1 MRSLPYPSFNL
12 KIMKNIYISF
22 FIFLVSFS
30 AFSQATFTSGATAA
44 TLASNILG
52 TEVTITNPVIT
63 RGTNA
68 QVGTFSNGIA
78 GAGLRINQG
87 ICLTTG
93 SITETFSNNN
103 STTSSIAAAGGTYAD
118 VDLTGVDVDAT
129 RDVVVFEFDVT
140 LSYTVSRLVVTYQ
153 FSSEEY
159 PNWVGSIYNDS
170 YGFFVSGGDLAT
182 TRNIALVPTSILPV
196 SINRLNY
203 GVRGCSNSGQ
213 PVQLGY
219 SAYYINNGHDTTIG
233 GGGNLVC
240 TTNPGPFP
248 VYTEAN
254 GLSNMITG
262 VIDGLTPGMTY
273 HFKIAIGDSSDQAYD
288 SSVFIKRIDAVFD
301 TDGDGVEDLI
311 DIDDDNDGI
320 LDSVE
325 IPNTDGDNDPLTNS
339 IDTDGDGNFDHL
351 DLDSDGDGIPD
362 NVEGQTTVNYIAPT
376 GVDTDNDGL
385 DNAYETSGIT
395 PVNTDGTDNPDYK
408 DTNSDN
414 EDGNDTSEAG
424 FTLSGLD
431 ADHDGLD
438 NNYDT
443 SSTYSDPAG
452 TIDNP
457 LSGDIILPD
466 IDYDVFSG
474 GDVDFRDAT
483 DSRLDTDGDGI
494 YDIFDID
501 DDNDGITDVIENAN
515 CVSGLSLNENF
526 GTGAR
531 TTTTFTNYTYE
542 PNPIPT
548 GSVNDGEYAI
558 LYDIQNS
565 ATWASCYWVNNADHT
580 PSDTNG
586 RMALFN
592 ASYNHSEE
600 FYNRNNI
607 NVTANAIQS
616 LSFWVLNV
624 DRTDNCDHAN
634 NRILPNVKV
643 IIRDNANT
651 TTLAMFNTSGIPK
664 NEQWHLFNFNF
675 NPGANTQIRIIL
687 INNAPGGLGN
697 DLAIDDISINVL
709 CDSDNDGVID
719 SADLDSDN
727 DGIYDLIESGQL
739 SNGATDSNN
748 NGMIDGV
755 PASFGA
761 NGLYN
766 GIENNDTDSA
776 TVNIAT
782 KDSDGDGIIDSQEL
796 DSDNDTCRD
805 VTEAGL
811 TDPNS
816 DGILGNNPVTVNAFG
831 MVTSASGYTIPLD
844 GDGNGVLD
852 FQQVSQ
858 ILNGV
863 TTHPSNQSIVE
874 GTNTT
879 FTVVPTISGSGTP
892 IAVRWQVSTDGGATW
907 NNVNNGV
914 NYNGANTSTLSVI
927 AATCNMNNNRYR
939 ARLTTPSYICDT
951 DYNSNVATLT
961 VSCLVNLGITK
972 TDGNTIY
979 QTGLNQSYTIVVSN
993 TGPNPANGAN
1003 VIDTAPVGTSI
1014 SSWTATFSGGATGTA
1029 SGTGNINQTV
1039 NIPNGGSI
1047 TYTVVI
1053 AVSCSFSGNLT
1064 NTATVTA
1071 PSGTTD
1077 SNTAN
1082 NTATDTDTQAN
1093 VLVANITSTPSPIC
1107 VNALGNFTAANA
1119 GTGATYAW
1127 NFGSGASPATSN
1139 VQNPTGISWS
1149 TSGTK
1154 TVTLTTTSSTGCT
1167 ASTTASVVVNALPS
1181 CSITGTS
1188 GPVCVGSSNSFTAPA
1203 GMSIY
1208 SWSIS
1213 GNGTISGSSSSQNV
1227 TVIADNTCNT
1237 SFTLNLTI
1245 TNSNGCSSTC
1255 QTTVNVNDTT
1265 APTITGTITTT
1276 NVEGCG
1282 VSAAP
1287 AAVTTVAALEALTGN
1302 PAISDNCTA
1311 DASLVVT
1318 STQTSTSTCPIVIT
1332 RTYRVTDACGNFSTI
1347 NHTINVDDNTNPT
1360 ITGTITTT
1368 NVEGCGV
1375 SAAPAAVTTVAAL
1388 EALTGNPAISDNCT
1402 ADASLVVTSTQ
1413 TSTST
1418 CPIVI
1423 TRTYRVTDACGN
1435 FSTIN
1440 HTINVDDNTNP
1451 TITGI
1456 ITTTNVEGCGVS
1468 AAPAAVTT
1476 VAALEALTG
1485 NPAISDNCTADA
1497 SLVVTSTQTS
1507 TSTCPIVI
1515 TRTYRITDA
1524 CGNFSTINHTIN
1536 VDDNTNPTITGT
1548 ITTTNVEGCG
1558 VSAAPAAVTTVA
1570 ALEALTGNPAISDN
1584 CTADASLVVTSTQ
1597 TSTSTC
1603 PIVITRTY
1611 RVTDAC
1617 GNFSTINHTINVD
1630 DNTNPTI
1637 TGTITTTNVEGCGV
1651 SAAPAAVTT
1660 VAALEA
1666 LTGNPAISDNCTA
1679 DAGLVVT
1686 STQTSTSTCPIVI
1699 TRTYR
1704 VTDACG
1710 NFSTIN
1716 HTINVDD
1723 TIAPS
1728 FSCPSNINQ
1737 AADSGQNYATIVI
1750 AIPTVTEA
1758 CGSYTLTNNYTGT
1771 SNASGQY
1778 PIGTTTVTYTA
1789 TDTCGNIRT
1798 CNFTV
1803 TVGDTQAPTMT
1814 CPPTITIQCPSSI
1827 PAIYASYTEFVNAG
1841 GSAFDNDGIDQSS
1854 FALVSQTSDG
1864 NICPETISRIYT
1876 ISDTNGNATTC
1887 TQQIIIDDNTNPTIT
1902 GTITTTNVEGC
1913 GISAAP
1919 AAVTTVA
1926 ALEALTGNPAISDN
1940 CTADA
1945 SLVVTSTQTSTST
1958 CPIVITRTYRVT
1970 DACGNFST
1978 INHTI
1983 NVDDTIAPLLSIPVN
1998 VTVECSAVPVV
2009 GTATATDN
2017 CDTSVTVTYDG
2028 ETRTDG
2034 ACADSYTLTRTW
2046 TATDNCSNTTT
2057 LSQFIT
2063 VQDTTDP
2070 ILTIPVNVTVECSAV
2085 PAVGTATA
2093 TDNCDSSVTVTYD
2106 GEVRTDGA
2114 CADSYTLTRTWT
2126 ATDNCSNTTTLSQII
2141 TVQDTTDPILTI
2153 PVNVTVECSAVPV
2166 VGTATATDN
2175 CDTSVTVTYD
2185 GEVRTDGVCADS
2197 YTLTRTWTATD
2208 NCSNNTTLSQII
2220 TVQDTTDPILTI
2232 PVNVTVECSA
2242 VPVVGTA
2249 TATDNCD
2256 TSVTVTYDGEVRT
2269 DGVCADSYTLTRTW
2283 TATDNCSNNT
2293 TLSQIITVQDTTDPI
2308 LTIPV
2313 NVTVECSAVPAVGA
2327 ATATDNCDSSVT
2339 VTYDG
2344 EVRTDGV
2351 CADSYTLTRTWTA
2364 TDNCSNTTT
2373 LSQIITVQDTTDPI
2387 LTIPVNVT
2395 VECSAVPA
2403 VGTATATD
2411 NCDTSVTVTYDGE
2424 VRTDGVCADSYT
2436 LTRTWTATDNCSNTT
2451 TLSQIITIQDTTDP
2465 ILTIPVNVTVEC
2477 SAVPAVG
2484 TATATDNCDTS
2495 VTVTYD
2501 GETRTDGACADS
2513 YTLTRTWTATDNCSN
2528 TTTLSQTITVQDTT
2542 DPILTI
2548 PVNVTVECS
2557 AVPAVGAATATDNCD
2572 SSVTVT
2578 YDGEVR
2584 TDGVCA
2590 DSYTLTRT
2598 WTATDNCSNTT
2609 TLSQTITVH
2618 DTINPTASNPAQ
2630 LVIDCIADIPNPNIL
2645 VVIDETDNCTLNPIV
2660 AWVSDIS
2667 DGNTNP
2673 ETITRTYS
2681 ITDNC
2686 GNSILVTQTIIALFD
2701 SINAPTGNSPQY
2713 FCTID
2718 NATLNDIIT
2727 ISTQTGNIYWYD
2739 AITGGNLLPIN
2750 TLLVDGTTYYASQSE
2765 GSCADRLPILAIVE
2779 DVYPA
2784 PIGINKQ
2791 VFCLN
2796 DNPTLADVLVSSNP
2810 STIWYDASI
2819 GGNTLSNSTLLVD
2832 GFVYYAAIN
2841 NSSCADRFAITIQL
2855 LNDIPA
2861 PTGDSPQQFC
2871 ATDTTLTF
2879 ADIVVYNTTGFSNIN
2894 WYNANNTT
2902 GSPIDPTTPLVAGTY
2917 YAFQGEGSC
2926 AVGLEVVVEM
2936 VTDIPAPTGD
2946 SPQQFCATDTTL
2958 TFADIVVYNT
2968 TGFSNINWYNANNTT
2983 GSPIDP
2989 TTPLVAG
2996 TYYAFQGEGS
3006 CAVGLEV
3013 VVEMVTD
3020 IPAPTGDSPQ
3030 QFCATDTT
3038 LTFADIVVYNT
3049 TGFSNINWYNANNT
3063 TGSPIDPTTPLVAG
3077 TYYAFQGEGSCAVGL
3092 EVVVEMVTDIPA
3104 PTGDSPQQFCAT
3116 DTTLTFAD
3124 IVVYNTTGFSNIN
3137 WYNANNTTG
3146 SPIDPTTPLVAGTY
3160 YAFQGEGSCA
3170 VGLEVV
3176 VEMVT
3181 DIPAPTGDSPQQ
3193 FCATDTTLT
3202 FADIVVYNTTGF
3214 SNINWYN
3221 ANNTTGS
3228 PIDPTTPLV
3237 AGTYY
3242 AFQGEGS
3249 CAVGLEVVVE
3259 MVTDIP
3265 APTGDSPQQ
3274 FCATDTTL
3282 TFADIVVYNTTGF
3295 SNINWYNANN
3305 TTGSPI
3311 DPTTPLVAGTYYAFQ
3326 GEGSCAVGLEVVVEM
3341 VTDIPAPTGDSPQ
3354 QFCATDTTLTFADIV
3369 VYNTTGF
3376 SNINW
3381 YNANNTTG
3389 SPIDP
3394 TTPLVAGTYYAFQGE
3409 GSCAVGLEVVVEMVT
3424 DIPAPTGDSPQ
3435 QFCATD
3441 TTLTFADIV
3450 VYNTT
3455 GFSNINWYNAN
3466 NTTGSPID
3474 PTTPLV
3480 AGTYYAFQGEGSCAV
3495 GLEVVVEMVT
3505 DIPAPTGD
3513 SPQQFCATDTTLT
3526 FADIVVYN
3534 TTGFSN
3540 INWYNANNTTGSPI
3554 DPTTP
3559 LVAGTYYAFQG
3570 EGSCAVGLEV
3580 VVEMVTDIPAPTG
3593 DSPQQ
3598 FCATDTTLTFADI
3611 VVYNTTGFSNINWY
3625 NANNTT
3631 GSPID
3636 PTTPLVAGTYYAFQ
3650 GEGSCAVGLEV
3661 VVEMVTDI
3669 PAPTGDSPQ
3678 QFCATDTTLTFAD
3691 IVVYNTTGF
3700 SNINWYNANNTT
3712 GSPIDPTTPLVAGTY
3727 YAFQGEGSC
3736 AVGLEVVVEMVTD
3749 IPAPTGD
3756 SPQQFCATDTT
3767 LTFADIVVYNTTG
3780 FSNINWYNANNT
3792 TGSPIDPTTPL
3803 VAGTYYA
3810 FQGEG
3815 SCAVGLEVVVEMVT
3829 DIPAPTGD
3837 SPQQFCA
3844 TDTTLTFADI
3854 VVYNT
3859 TGFSNINWYNANNT
3873 TGSPIDPTTPL
3884 VAGTYYAFQ
3893 GEGSCAVGLEVVV
3906 EMVTDIPAP
3915 TGDSPQ
3921 QFCATDTTLTF
3932 ADIVV
3937 YNTTGFSNINW
3948 YNANNTTGSPIDP
3961 TTPLVA
3967 GTYYAFQGEGSCAVG
3982 LEVVVEM
3989 VTDIPAPTGDSPQ
4002 QFCATDTTLTF
4013 ADIVVYNTT
4022 GFSNINWYNANNTT
4036 GSPIDPTTPLV
4047 AGTYYAFQGEG
4058 SCAVGLEVVVEMV
4071 TDIPAPTGDSPQQF
4085 CATDTTL
4092 TFADIVVYNTTGFSN
4107 INWYNANN
4115 TTGSPIDPTTP
4126 LVAGTYYAFQGEGS
4140 CAVGLEVVV
4149 EMVTDIPAPTGDSP
4163 QQFCATDTTL
4173 TFADIVVYN
4182 TTGFSNINWYN
4193 ANNTTGS
4200 PIDPTTPLVAGTYYA
4215 FQGEGSCA
4223 VGLEVVVEMVT
4234 DIPAP
4239 TGDSPQQF
4247 CATDTTLTFADIVV
4261 YNTTGFS
4268 NINWYNANNTT
4279 GSPIDPTTPLVAGT
4293 YYAFQG
4299 EGSCAVGLEVVV
4311 EMVTDIPA
4319 PTGDSPQQFCATD
4332 TTLTFADI
4340 VVYNTTGFSNIN
4352 WYNANNTT
4360 GSPIDPTTP
4369 LVAGTYYAFQGEGSC
4384 AVGLEVVVEMVT
4396 DIPAPTGD
4404 SPQQFCATDT
4414 TLTFADIV
4422 VYNTTG
4428 FSNINWYNANNTTG
4442 SPIDPTT
4449 PLVAGTYYAFQ
4460 GEGSCAVGLEVV
4472 VEMVT
4477 DIPAPTG
4484 DSPQQ
4489 FCATDT
4495 TLTFADIVVYN
4506 TTGFSNINWYNA
4518 NNTTG
4523 SPIDPTTP
4531 LVAGTYYAFQGE
4543 GSCAV
4548 GLEVVVEMVTDI
4560 PAPTGDSPQ
4569 QFCATDT
4576 TLTFADIVVY
4586 NTTGFSNINWY
4597 NANNTTG
4604 SPIDPTTPLVAG
4616 TYYAFQ
4622 GEGSCAVGLEVVVEM
4637 VTDIPAPTGD
4647 SPQQFCATDTT
4658 LTFADIVVYNTTGF
4672 SNINWYNANNTTGS
4686 PIDPTT
4692 PLVAGTY
4699 YAFQGE
4705 GSCAVGLE
4713 VVVEMVT
4720 DIPAPTGD
4728 SPQQFCATDTTL
4740 TFADIVVYNTTGFSN
4755 INWYNA
4761 NNTTGSPIDPTTP
4774 LVAGTYYAFQGE
4786 GSCAVGLEVVVEMVT
4801 DIPAQRATVRN
4812 SSVLPIPP

>member
-1 MRSLPYPSFNL
+1 MLMLNTWLFDMFKVITFTKITFFPKSPSNMRQLYVKKKVVYFFSLLLLLST
-12 KIMKNIYISF
+12 
-22 FIFLVSFS
+22 FS
-30 AFSQATFTSGATAA
+30 LFSQATFTSGATAA

-78 GAGLRINQG
+78 GAGLTINQG

-526 GTGAR
+526 GIGAR

-939 ARLTTPSYICDT
+939 ARLTSPSYICDT

-979 QTGLNQSYTIVVSN
+979 QTGSNQSYTIVVSN

-1003 VIDTAPVGTSI
+1003 VIDTAPAGTSI

-1127 NFGSGASPATSN
+1127 NFGSGATPATSN

-1203 GMSIY
+1203 GMSTY

-1213 GNGTISGSSSSQNV
+1213 GNGTILGSSSSQNV
-1227 TVIADNTCNT
+1227 TVIAGNTCNA

-1255 QTTVNVNDTT
+1255 QTTVNVNDIT

-1332 RTYRVTDACGNFSTI
+1332 RTYRITDACGNFSTI

-1375 SAAPAAVTTVAAL
+1375 SAAPSAVTTVAAL

-1423 TRTYRVTDACGN
+1423 TRTYTITDACGN

-1451 TITGI
+1451 TITGT

-1584 CTADASLVVTSTQ
+1584 CTADASLVVTATQ

-1611 RVTDAC
+1611 TITDAC

-1679 DAGLVVT
+1679 DASLVVTATQTSTSTCPIVITRTYTITDACGNFSTINHTINVDDNTNPTITGTITTTNVEGCGVSAAPAAVTTVAALEALTGNPAISDNCTADASLVVTATQTSTSTCPIVITRTYRITDACGNFSTINHTINVDDNTNPTITGTITTTNVEGCGVSAAPAAVTTVAALEALTGNPAISDNCTADASLVVT

-1699 TRTYR
+1699 TRTYTI
-1704 VTDACG
+1704 TDACG

-1758 CGSYTLTNNYTGT
+1758 CGSYTLTNNFTGT

-1814 CPPTITIQCPSSI
+1814 CPSTIAIQCPSNI

-1913 GISAAP
+1913 GVSAAPAAVTTVAALEALTGNPAISDNCTADASLVVTATQTSTSTCPIVITRTYTITDACGNFSTINHTINVDDNTNPTITGTITTTNVEGCGVSAAPAAVTTVAALEALTGNPAISDNCTADASLVVTATQTSTSTCPIVITRTYRITDACGNFSTINHTINVDDNTNPTITGTITTTNVEGCGVSAAPAAVTTVAALEALTGNPAISDNCTADASLVVTATQTSTSTCPIVITRTYRVTDACGNFSTINHTINVDDNTNPTITGIITTTNVEGCGVSAAP

-1958 CPIVITRTYRVT
+1958 CPIVITRTY
-1970 DACGNFST
+1970 
-1978 INHTI
+1978 
-1983 NVDDTIAPLLSIPVN
+1983 
-1998 VTVECSAVPVV
+1998 
-2009 GTATATDN
+2009 
-2017 CDTSVTVTYDG
+2017 TSHG
-2028 ETRTDG
+2028 
-2034 ACADSYTLTRTW
+2034 
-2046 TATDNCSNTTT
+2046 
-2057 LSQFIT
+2057 
-2063 VQDTTDP
+2063 
-2070 ILTIPVNVTVECSAV
+2070 
-2085 PAVGTATA
+2085 
-2093 TDNCDSSVTVTYD
+2093 
-2106 GEVRTDGA
+2106 
-2114 CADSYTLTRTWT
+2114 
-2126 ATDNCSNTTTLSQII
+2126 
-2141 TVQDTTDPILTI
+2141 
-2153 PVNVTVECSAVPV
+2153 
-2166 VGTATATDN
+2166 
-2175 CDTSVTVTYD
+2175 
-2185 GEVRTDGVCADS
+2185 
-2197 YTLTRTWTATD
+2197 
-2208 NCSNNTTLSQII
+2208 
-2220 TVQDTTDPILTI
+2220 
-2232 PVNVTVECSA
+2232 
-2242 VPVVGTA
+2242 
-2249 TATDNCD
+2249 
-2256 TSVTVTYDGEVRT
+2256 
-2269 DGVCADSYTLTRTW
+2269 
-2283 TATDNCSNNT
+2283 
-2293 TLSQIITVQDTTDPI
+2293 
-2308 LTIPV
+2308 
-2313 NVTVECSAVPAVGA
+2313 
-2327 ATATDNCDSSVT
+2327 
-2339 VTYDG
+2339 
-2344 EVRTDGV
+2344 
-2351 CADSYTLTRTWTA
+2351 
-2364 TDNCSNTTT
+2364 
-2373 LSQIITVQDTTDPI
+2373 
-2387 LTIPVNVT
+2387 
-2395 VECSAVPA
+2395 
-2403 VGTATATD
+2403 
-2411 NCDTSVTVTYDGE
+2411 
-2424 VRTDGVCADSYT
+2424 
-2436 LTRTWTATDNCSNTT
+2436 
-2451 TLSQIITIQDTTDP
+2451 
-2465 ILTIPVNVTVEC
+2465 
-2477 SAVPAVG
+2477 
-2484 TATATDNCDTS
+2484 
-2495 VTVTYD
+2495 
-2501 GETRTDGACADS
+2501 
-2513 YTLTRTWTATDNCSN
+2513 
-2528 TTTLSQTITVQDTT
+2528 
-2542 DPILTI
+2542 
-2548 PVNVTVECS
+2548 
-2557 AVPAVGAATATDNCD
+2557 
-2572 SSVTVT
+2572 
-2578 YDGEVR
+2578 
-2584 TDGVCA
+2584 
-2590 DSYTLTRT
+2590 
-2598 WTATDNCSNTT
+2598 
-2609 TLSQTITVH
+2609 
-2618 DTINPTASNPAQ
+2618 
-2630 LVIDCIADIPNPNIL
+2630 
-2645 VVIDETDNCTLNPIV
+2645 
-2660 AWVSDIS
+2660 
-2667 DGNTNP
+2667 
-2673 ETITRTYS
+2673 
-2681 ITDNC
+2681 
-2686 GNSILVTQTIIALFD
+2686 
-2701 SINAPTGNSPQY
+2701 
-2713 FCTID
+2713 
-2718 NATLNDIIT
+2718 
-2727 ISTQTGNIYWYD
+2727 
-2739 AITGGNLLPIN
+2739 
-2750 TLLVDGTTYYASQSE
+2750 
-2765 GSCADRLPILAIVE
+2765 
-2779 DVYPA
+2779 
-2784 PIGINKQ
+2784 
-2791 VFCLN
+2791 CL
-2796 DNPTLADVLVSSNP
+2796 
-2810 STIWYDASI
+2810 W
-2819 GGNTLSNSTLLVD
+2819 
-2832 GFVYYAAIN
+2832 
-2841 NSSCADRFAITIQL
+2841 
-2855 LNDIPA
+2855 
-2861 PTGDSPQQFC
+2861 
-2871 ATDTTLTF
+2871 
-2879 ADIVVYNTTGFSNIN
+2879 
-2894 WYNANNTT
+2894 
-2902 GSPIDPTTPLVAGTY
+2902 
-2917 YAFQGEGSC
+2917 
-2926 AVGLEVVVEM
+2926 
-2936 VTDIPAPTGD
+2936 
-2946 SPQQFCATDTTL
+2946 
-2958 TFADIVVYNT
+2958 
-2968 TGFSNINWYNANNTT
+2968 
-2983 GSPIDP
+2983 
-2989 TTPLVAG
+2989 
-2996 TYYAFQGEGS
+2996 
-3006 CAVGLEV
+3006 
-3013 VVEMVTD
+3013 
-3020 IPAPTGDSPQ
+3020 
-3030 QFCATDTT
+3030 
-3038 LTFADIVVYNT
+3038 
-3049 TGFSNINWYNANNT
+3049 
-3063 TGSPIDPTTPLVAG
+3063 
-3077 TYYAFQGEGSCAVGL
+3077 
-3092 EVVVEMVTDIPA
+3092 
-3104 PTGDSPQQFCAT
+3104 
-3116 DTTLTFAD
+3116 
-3124 IVVYNTTGFSNIN
+3124 
-3137 WYNANNTTG
+3137 
-3146 SPIDPTTPLVAGTY
+3146 
-3160 YAFQGEGSCA
+3160 
-3170 VGLEVV
+3170 
-3176 VEMVT
+3176 
-3181 DIPAPTGDSPQQ
+3181 
-3193 FCATDTTLT
+3193 
-3202 FADIVVYNTTGF
+3202 
-3214 SNINWYN
+3214 
-3221 ANNTTGS
+3221 
-3228 PIDPTTPLV
+3228 
-3237 AGTYY
+3237 
-3242 AFQGEGS
+3242 
-3249 CAVGLEVVVE
+3249 
-3259 MVTDIP
+3259 
-3265 APTGDSPQQ
+3265 
-3274 FCATDTTL
+3274 
-3282 TFADIVVYNTTGF
+3282 
-3295 SNINWYNANN
+3295 
-3305 TTGSPI
+3305 
-3311 DPTTPLVAGTYYAFQ
+3311 
-3326 GEGSCAVGLEVVVEM
+3326 
-3341 VTDIPAPTGDSPQ
+3341 
-3354 QFCATDTTLTFADIV
+3354 
-3369 VYNTTGF
+3369 
-3376 SNINW
+3376 
-3381 YNANNTTG
+3381 
-3389 SPIDP
+3389 
-3394 TTPLVAGTYYAFQGE
+3394 
-3409 GSCAVGLEVVVEMVT
+3409 
-3424 DIPAPTGDSPQ
+3424 
-3435 QFCATD
+3435 
-3441 TTLTFADIV
+3441 
-3450 VYNTT
+3450 
-3455 GFSNINWYNAN
+3455 
-3466 NTTGSPID
+3466 
-3474 PTTPLV
+3474 
-3480 AGTYYAFQGEGSCAV
+3480 
-3495 GLEVVVEMVT
+3495 
-3505 DIPAPTGD
+3505 
-3513 SPQQFCATDTTLT
+3513 
-3526 FADIVVYN
+3526 
-3534 TTGFSN
+3534 
-3540 INWYNANNTTGSPI
+3540 
-3554 DPTTP
+3554 
-3559 LVAGTYYAFQG
+3559 
-3570 EGSCAVGLEV
+3570 
-3580 VVEMVTDIPAPTG
+3580 
-3593 DSPQQ
+3593 
-3598 FCATDTTLTFADI
+3598 
-3611 VVYNTTGFSNINWY
+3611 
-3625 NANNTT
+3625 
-3631 GSPID
+3631 
-3636 PTTPLVAGTYYAFQ
+3636 
-3650 GEGSCAVGLEV
+3650 
-3661 VVEMVTDI
+3661 
-3669 PAPTGDSPQ
+3669 
-3678 QFCATDTTLTFAD
+3678 
-3691 IVVYNTTGF
+3691 
-3700 SNINWYNANNTT
+3700 
-3712 GSPIDPTTPLVAGTY
+3712 
-3727 YAFQGEGSC
+3727 
-3736 AVGLEVVVEMVTD
+3736 
-3749 IPAPTGD
+3749 
-3756 SPQQFCATDTT
+3756 
-3767 LTFADIVVYNTTG
+3767 
-3780 FSNINWYNANNT
+3780 
-3792 TGSPIDPTTPL
+3792 
-3803 VAGTYYA
+3803 
-3810 FQGEG
+3810 
-3815 SCAVGLEVVVEMVT
+3815 
-3829 DIPAPTGD
+3829 
-3837 SPQQFCA
+3837 
-3844 TDTTLTFADI
+3844 
-3854 VVYNT
+3854 
-3859 TGFSNINWYNANNT
+3859 
-3873 TGSPIDPTTPL
+3873 
-3884 VAGTYYAFQ
+3884 
-3893 GEGSCAVGLEVVV
+3893 
-3906 EMVTDIPAP
+3906 
-3915 TGDSPQ
+3915 
-3921 QFCATDTTLTF
+3921 
-3932 ADIVV
+3932 
-3937 YNTTGFSNINW
+3937 
-3948 YNANNTTGSPIDP
+3948 
-3961 TTPLVA
+3961 
-3967 GTYYAFQGEGSCAVG
+3967 
-3982 LEVVVEM
+3982 
-3989 VTDIPAPTGDSPQ
+3989 
-4002 QFCATDTTLTF
+4002 
-4013 ADIVVYNTT
+4013 
-4022 GFSNINWYNANNTT
+4022 
-4036 GSPIDPTTPLV
+4036 
-4047 AGTYYAFQGEG
+4047 
-4058 SCAVGLEVVVEMV
+4058 
-4071 TDIPAPTGDSPQQF
+4071 
-4085 CATDTTL
+4085 
-4092 TFADIVVYNTTGFSN
+4092 
-4107 INWYNANN
+4107 
-4115 TTGSPIDPTTP
+4115 
-4126 LVAGTYYAFQGEGS
+4126 
-4140 CAVGLEVVV
+4140 
-4149 EMVTDIPAPTGDSP
+4149 
-4163 QQFCATDTTL
+4163 
-4173 TFADIVVYN
+4173 
-4182 TTGFSNINWYN
+4182 
-4193 ANNTTGS
+4193 
-4200 PIDPTTPLVAGTYYA
+4200 
-4215 FQGEGSCA
+4215 
-4223 VGLEVVVEMVT
+4223 
-4234 DIPAP
+4234 
-4239 TGDSPQQF
+4239 
-4247 CATDTTLTFADIVV
+4247 
-4261 YNTTGFS
+4261 
-4268 NINWYNANNTT
+4268 
-4279 GSPIDPTTPLVAGT
+4279 
-4293 YYAFQG
+4293 
-4299 EGSCAVGLEVVV
+4299 
-4311 EMVTDIPA
+4311 
-4319 PTGDSPQQFCATD
+4319 
-4332 TTLTFADI
+4332 
-4340 VVYNTTGFSNIN
+4340 
-4352 WYNANNTT
+4352 
-4360 GSPIDPTTP
+4360 
-4369 LVAGTYYAFQGEGSC
+4369 
-4384 AVGLEVVVEMVT
+4384 
-4396 DIPAPTGD
+4396 
-4404 SPQQFCATDT
+4404 
-4414 TLTFADIV
+4414 
-4422 VYNTTG
+4422 
-4428 FSNINWYNANNTTG
+4428 
-4442 SPIDPTT
+4442 
-4449 PLVAGTYYAFQ
+4449 
-4460 GEGSCAVGLEVV
+4460 
-4472 VEMVT
+4472 
-4477 DIPAPTG
+4477 
-4484 DSPQQ
+4484 
-4489 FCATDT
+4489 
-4495 TLTFADIVVYN
+4495 
-4506 TTGFSNINWYNA
+4506 
-4518 NNTTG
+4518 
-4523 SPIDPTTP
+4523 
-4531 LVAGTYYAFQGE
+4531 
-4543 GSCAV
+4543 
-4548 GLEVVVEMVTDI
+4548 
-4560 PAPTGDSPQ
+4560 
-4569 QFCATDT
+4569 
-4576 TLTFADIVVY
+4576 
-4586 NTTGFSNINWY
+4586 
-4597 NANNTTG
+4597 
-4604 SPIDPTTPLVAG
+4604 
-4616 TYYAFQ
+4616 
-4622 GEGSCAVGLEVVVEM
+4622 
-4637 VTDIPAPTGD
+4637 
-4647 SPQQFCATDTT
+4647 
-4658 LTFADIVVYNTTGF
+4658 
-4672 SNINWYNANNTTGS
+4672 
-4686 PIDPTT
+4686 
-4692 PLVAGTY
+4692 
-4699 YAFQGE
+4699 
-4705 GSCAVGLE
+4705 
-4713 VVVEMVT
+4713 
-4720 DIPAPTGD
+4720 
-4728 SPQQFCATDTTL
+4728 
-4740 TFADIVVYNTTGFSN
+4740 
-4755 INWYNA
+4755 
-4761 NNTTGSPIDPTTP
+4761 
-4774 LVAGTYYAFQGE
+4774 
-4786 GSCAVGLEVVVEMVT
+4786 
-4801 DIPAQRATVRN
+4801 
-4812 SSVLPIPP
+4812 